1 MPPTTHRKLQC
12 LLILLTALISLA
24 TAASAQ
30 EPAKK
35 EPPKSEPTKKTI
47 QTQKIVEQGVAI
59 EFTAEPLVLNVN
71 SIRAA
76 EDVNVRFTVTDT
88 TTGTP
93 VKGLGLSAW
102 ISMREGTNKTELT
115 QCREKIQSYLTGSM
129 RARPDVDLNSYY
141 ILALNKSPDISVID
155 PLLGFGGSKLL
166 TLVMMKS
173 PGEDWL
179 LTGDG
184 ELLFV
189 TLPAINQVA
198 VITTR
203 SWKVLNYID
212 VGTTPTRIT
221 IQPDQHYI
229 WVANDGNEKDGGVTV
244 IEPATLKV
252 AAKIATGAGNHDIVI
267 SSDNRFAFVSN
278 RESETV
284 SVIDVQKLEKVSDV
298 KVGPGPASL
307 ALSQLSKA
315 IYVASEKDGSITV
328 IDEQTQKVL
337 AQLKTKPGSRQV
349 RFAPGGRYGFVLNT
363 KESLVSIFDAASNR
377 MLHEVT
383 VGKAPDKIMFSD
395 TCAFVRSLDT
405 EIVAMLR
412 LGTIGKEVDVTDFP
426 GGQIPPRKGS
436 EPVHADSIV
445 LAPEGNSVIIAN
457 PVDKSLYYY
466 TEGMAAPMGN
476 FQNYRREPLAVL
488 VVDRSLRE
496 IKPGV
501 YSTTIKLPASGRY
514 DVAFLNDSP
523 RVSHCFDLSADVNPA
538 MKEEKPVALRIEH
551 QLKELTMP
559 VGKDFTF
566 RFKVMDTATG
576 NPKADLKDV
585 RVLTFMSAGAWQRRD
600 LATPVGNGM
609 YEIKLNVPESGVY
622 MVFFESASMGVR
634 YKDLPYLM
642 LHAVADTHTKPSA
655 AAPGRLYSH
664 AVQAKNYV
672 CPMHPEVKSRKPGTC
687 PKCKMDLRLAKPE
700 TAAPAAKPAAPTP
713 VYASGRKMIIP
724 DVEVLDQDG
733 RELHFYTDLIKDKTV
748 AINFIFTNCTTICPP
763 LAATFA
769 RVQKEMGDKVGKDVH
784 FISISVDPLT
794 DTPERLKAWGA
805 KFKAGAGWTFVTGE
819 KQEMDKLLNALGAA
833 VSKREDHTPA
843 MIIGNDAK
851 GVWTRTYGLAKTGQI
866 VGLILDVMAGKA
878 EETSANEVAKP

>member
-1 MPPTTHRKLQC
+1 MPPTHRN
-12 LLILLTALISLA
+12 ILLAVLIFLA
-24 TAASAQ
+24 TPVLGQ
-30 EPAKK
+30 EP
-35 EPPKSEPTKKTI
+35 PKKTI
-47 QTQKIVEQGVAI
+47 QTQKIVEQGIAI
-59 EFTAEPLVLNVN
+59 EFTAEPLVQNVD

-76 EDVNVRFTVTDT
+76 EDVNVKFKVTDT

-102 ISMREGTNKTELT
+102 ISMREGNTEPT
-115 QCREKIQSYLTGSM
+115 KCREKIQSYLTGSM

-179 LTGDG
+179 LTRDG

-203 SWKVLNYID
+203 SWKVINYID
-212 VGTTPTRIT
+212 AGTIPTRIRM
-221 IQPDQHYI
+221 QPDQHYI
-229 WVANDGNEKDGGVTV
+229 WVTNEGNEKDGGVTV
-244 IEPATLKV
+244 IDPATLKV
-252 AAKIATGAGNHDIVI
+252 AAKVATGAGEHDIVI

-278 RESETV
+278 REGETV
-284 SVIDVQKLEKVSDV
+284 SVIDVQKLAKVSDV
-298 KVGPGPASL
+298 NVGPGPGSL
-307 ALSQLSKA
+307 AVSELSKA
-315 IYVASEKDGSITV
+315 IYVASETDGSVTV
-328 IDEQTQKVL
+328 IDEQNQQVI
-337 AQLKTKPGSRQV
+337 ASMKTKPGARSI

-363 KESLVSIFDAASNR
+363 RESLVSIFDAATNR
-377 MLHEVT
+377 LIHEVK
-383 VGKAPDKIMFSD
+383 VGKAPDQIIFSD
-395 TCAFVRSLDT
+395 TFAFVRSLDT
-405 EIVAMLR
+405 ESVAMLR
-412 LGTIGKEVDVTDFP
+412 LGTIGKEVDITDFP
-426 GGQIPPRKGS
+426 GGQIAPRKGS
-436 EPVHADSIV
+436 EPVQADSIV
-445 LAPEGNSVIIAN
+445 LAPEGNAVILAN
-457 PVDKSLYYY
+457 PVDKTLYYY

-476 FQNYRREPLAVL
+476 FQNYRREPLAAL

-496 IKPGV
+496 IKPGI
-501 YSTTIKLPASGRY
+501 YSTIIKLPASGRY

-523 RVSHCFDLSADVNPA
+523 RVSHCFDLSADTNPSL
-538 MKEEKPVALRIEH
+538 KEEKPVALRIEH
-551 QLKELTMP
+551 QLKEMTLP

-566 RFKVMDTATG
+566 RFKLTDTATG
-576 NPKADLKDV
+576 TPKADLKDL
-585 RVLTFMSAGAWQRRD
+585 RVLTFMSAGGWQRRD
-600 LATPVGNGM
+600 FATYVGNGM
-609 YEIKLNVPESGVY
+609 YEIKINVPESGIY
-622 MVFFESASMGVR
+622 MVFFESASMGVKYR
-634 YKDLPYLM
+634 DLPYLM
-642 LHAVADTHTKPSA
+642 LHAVAETKTESSA
-655 AAPGRLYSH
+655 VAPRQLHSH
-664 AVQAKNYV
+664 AVLKAYV
-672 CPMHPEVKSRKPGTC
+672 CPMHPDVKSSKPGKC
-687 PKCKMDLRLAKPE
+687 PKCKMDLRITKTESTTPVEKPAE
-700 TAAPAAKPAAPTP
+700 PTAA
-713 VYASGRKMIIP
+713 YASGRKMMIP

-733 RELHFYTDLIKDKTV
+733 NALHFYRDLIKDKTV

-769 RVQKEMGDKVGKDVH
+769 RVQKEMGDRVGKDVH

-805 KFKAGAGWTFVTGE
+805 KFKAGTGWTFVTGE

-866 VGLILDVMAGKA
+866 VGLILDVMAGKV
-878 EETSANEVAKP
+878 EETSAKEEAKP

>member
-1 MPPTTHRKLQC
+1 MAHRKIRSLVI
-12 LLILLTALISLA
+12 LITCFLT
-24 TAASAQ
+24 TAVLGQ
-30 EPAKK
+30 EPA
-35 EPPKSEPTKKTI
+35 PKKTT
-47 QTQKIVEQGVAI
+47 QTQKVVEQGVAI
-59 EFTAEPLVLNVN
+59 EFTAEPLVQNVN

-76 EDVNVRFTVTDT
+76 EDVNVRFKVTDT

-102 ISMREGTNKTELT
+102 ISSREGDKTTEMA

-166 TLVMMKS
+166 TLVMLKS

-179 LTGDG
+179 LTRDG

-203 SWKVLNYID
+203 SWKVIDYID
-212 VGTTPTRIT
+212 AGTHPTRIT
-221 IQPDQHYI
+221 MQPDQHYI
-229 WVANDGNEKDGGVTV
+229 WVANDGGVTV
-244 IEPATLKV
+244 IDPATLKA
-252 AAKIATGAGNHDIVI
+252 AAKIATAAGGHDIVL
-267 SSDNRFAFVSN
+267 SSDSRFAFVSN
-278 RESETV
+278 REGESI
-284 SVIDVQKLEKVSDV
+284 SVIDVQKLAKLSDV
-298 KVGPGPASL
+298 KVGPGPASM
-307 ALSQLSKA
+307 ALSELSKA
-315 IYVASEKDGSITV
+315 IYVASENDGSVTV
-328 IDEQTQKVL
+328 IDEQNQKTI
-337 AQLKTKPGSRQV
+337 ARMNTSPGVRSI

-363 KESLVSIFDAASNR
+363 KESTVNIFDAASNR
-377 MLHEVT
+377 MLHEIK
-383 VGKAPDKIMFSD
+383 VGKAPDQIIFSD
-395 TCAFVRSLDT
+395 TFAFVRSLDT
-405 EIVAMLR
+405 ELVSMLR
-412 LGTIGKEVDVTDFP
+412 LGNIDKEVDITDFP
-426 GGQIPPRKGS
+426 GGQVPPRKGS
-436 EPVHADSIV
+436 DPVHADSIV
-445 LAPEGNSVIIAN
+445 LAPEGNSVILAN
-457 PVDKSLYYY
+457 PVDKTLYYY

-476 FQNYRREPLAVL
+476 FQNYRREPLAAL

-501 YSTTIKLPASGRY
+501 YSTTIKLPASGHY

-523 RVSHCFDLSADVNPA
+523 RVSHCFDLSADANPSL
-538 MKEEKPVALRIEH
+538 KEGKGVALRIEQ
-551 QLKELTMP
+551 QLKEMALP

-566 RFKVMDTATG
+566 RFKITDTTTG
-576 NPKADLKDV
+576 NPKSDLKDV
-585 RVLTFMSAGAWQRRD
+585 RVLTFMSAGGWQRRD
-600 LATPVGNGM
+600 FATSVGNGM

-634 YKDLPYLM
+634 YRDLPYVM
-642 LHAVADTHTKPSA
+642 LHAVAEAKTESSA
-655 AAPGRLYSH
+655 VAPRQLFSH
-664 AVQAKNYV
+664 AVLKKAYS
-672 CPMHPEVKSRKPGTC
+672 CPMHPEVKSSKPGTC
-687 PKCKMDLRLAKPE
+687 PKCKMDLRLTKAE
-700 TAAPAAKPAAPTP
+700 TVEKPAAPAP
-713 VYASGRKMIIP
+713 AYASGRKMMIP

-733 RELHFYTDLIKDKTV
+733 NALHFYRDLIKDKTV

-769 RVQKEMGDKVGKDVH
+769 RVQKDMGDKVGKDVH

-866 VGLILDVMAGKA
+866 VGLILDVMAGKV
-878 EETSANEVAKP
+878 EETSANEEVKP